1 MKGHQ
6 AKTGN
11 AKIKKVGQTTGKN
24 FGQNVSAR
32 GKGGADKTTGS
43 ELSYGK

>member
-1 MKGHQ
+1 MQGHK

-11 AKIKKVGQTTGKN
+11 AKIKKVGNTTAAR
-24 FGQNVSAR
+24 FGQNVSAKQR
-32 GKGGADKTTGS
+32 GGSGGS